1 MEKCIIDGKKL
12 IMEGTTIM
20 FRNFAGRPTPFD
32 PVGGK
37 RRFCIPLLDN
47 EAELLASAGCNIKY
61 LKPKTDE
68 DQPVPYVSAIV
79 NYGPFPPRIWSV
91 INVNGKR
98 NVTAL
103 NPDTVSIL
111 DHANIQ
117 NCDIIL
123 SMSSNK
129 YKQGQIC
136 LYVDQMYAVIQNDY
150 FADKYAI
157 EEDDDDDVE
166 IPFA

>member
-1 MEKCIIDGKKL
+1 MDKCIIDGKKL
-12 IMEGTTIM
+12 IMEGANIM

-47 EAELLASAGCNIKY
+47 EAEMLAAAGCTIKY
-61 LKPKTDE
+61 LKPTSPE
-68 DQPVPYVSAIV
+68 AQPLPYVSVIV

-91 INVNGKR
+91 MNVNGKR

-103 NPDTVSIL
+103 TPDTVSLL
-111 DHANIQ
+111 DHANVQ
-117 NCDIIL
+117 NCDIII
-123 SMSSNK
+123 SMSPNK

-136 LYVDQMYAVIQNDY
+136 LYVDQLYAVIQNDY
-150 FADKYAI
+150 FAEKYAI
-157 EEDDDDDVE
+157 EDDDDDDE
-166 IPFA
+166 MPFA